1 MKNIAAQIATFEFI
15 PSHII
20 KGKTQ
25 KIKMLKD
32 QNLKKLKKERSVFI
46 NKKADTK

>member
-20 KGKTQ
+20 KGK
-25 KIKMLKD
+25 KAKNKD
-32 QNLKKLKKERSVFI
+32 VEGSEFKKAKKERSVFI